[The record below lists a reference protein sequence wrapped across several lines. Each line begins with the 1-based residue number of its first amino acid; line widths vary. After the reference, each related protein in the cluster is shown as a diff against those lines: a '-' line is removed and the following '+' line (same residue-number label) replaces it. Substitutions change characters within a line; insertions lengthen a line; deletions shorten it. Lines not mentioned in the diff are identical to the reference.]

1 MVKGA
6 DMRRLSL
13 LSITTVS
20 TLALTQLTSAA
31 DLPTK
36 APVVPPPVPA
46 IYNWTGFYVGG
57 NVGGAWSAG
66 DVNYTVPPSL
76 TGGAPDTPQ
85 GDAGLAALA
94 GAHTHVSAS
103 GFTGGVQAGYNLQF
117 NNIVVGAEVDF
128 NARSLNNSSDQQA
141 LSGTLVPW
149 VDTIHTSIKTDWLLT
164 ARPRLG
170 VAWNQV
176 LLYVTGGLAVTQL
189 KTFQSQFNT
198 DNSATL
204 TYAESVSNSETRA
217 GWVVGGGL
225 EYALSN
231 HWSVKGEYLYTD
243 FGSVSSTGMTNPNFI
258 GLPRFISFTHTF
270 DLHENIAR
278 AGINYKL

>member
-1 MVKGA
+1 
-6 DMRRLSL
+6 MRRLSL
-13 LSITTVS
+13 VSIATVS
-20 TLALTQLTSAA
+20 TIAVTQIASAA
-31 DLPTK
+31 DLPRK

-46 IYNWTGFYVGG
+46 IHDWTGFYVGG

-66 DVNYTVPPSL
+66 DVDYTVPPAL
-76 TGGAPDTPQ
+76 TGAAVDTPA

-94 GAHTHVSAS
+94 GAHTHVSGS
-103 GFTGGVQAGYNLQF
+103 GFTGGVQAGYNWQF

-128 NARSLNNSSDQQA
+128 NALSLNNSSDQQA

-149 VDTIHTSIKTDWLLT
+149 VDSIHTSIKTDWLLT

-176 LLYVTGGLAVTQL
+176 LLYATGGLAVTER

-198 DNSATL
+198 EGTTL
-204 TYAESVSNSETRA
+204 FYSESVSNSETRA

-225 EYALSN
+225 EYAWSN
-231 HWSVKGEYLYTD
+231 HWSVKGEYLYAD

-258 GLPRFISFTHTF
+258 TIPRFISFTHTF
-270 DLHENIAR
+270 DLHANIAR
-278 AGINYKL
+278 AGINYKF